1 MDLLLVIYLVS
12 IIHTTWH
19 DAART
24 QSIEEVD
31 LPRISPLELDA
42 MNSLHIKRT
51 EMCEVNVCVKSTWS
65 CEVVKKWNRLLRS
78 ARARSYSEL
87 NAVTLNW
94 SDIHYL
100 YVRHP
105 SSWILPQYCQTG
117 CSKWRKDSIYF
128 TERVRQLNSI
138 FRDIMSFLT
147 WGATG
152 YVNVTAMPQR
162 LFKTSSRTDS
172 DAGTD
177 GSEEFRPSLAQA
189 VKLAW
194 NDEKRMKG
202 GTSPSACLRGW
213 CIWRIVRSN
222 LQPWMLNTRTMTR
235 SIGDECLGCMQ
246 LKVPGLKI
254 HTRPIVQSGSLKTY
268 KTEGGLGGRGY
279 VA

>member
-1 MDLLLVIYLVS
+1 M
-12 IIHTTWH
+12 
-19 DAART
+19 
-24 QSIEEVD
+24 
-31 LPRISPLELDA
+31 
-42 MNSLHIKRT
+42 
-51 EMCEVNVCVKSTWS
+51 KSTYVWS
-65 CEVVKKWNRLLRS
+65 QREVVKLWRNEIACCGPLEHGATRS
-78 ARARSYSEL
+78 LTPWPWTE
-87 NAVTLNW
+87 VT
-94 SDIHYL
+94 YTT